1 MNYDLNKYKFSML
14 DNIFQGVQ
22 EIPVDCDL
30 TLPDYC
36 PDIGKILKCQISAGV
51 HSRNISGDQLSI
63 EGNSKLELLYS
74 DLEKNTIRC
83 FKTEIP
89 FSQNL
94 NIKNSSQFSAATFNI
109 KREYINCRAVS
120 PRRIDIHGA
129 FSLKI
134 NVFGTK
140 NYEITSDISSDD
152 IKQKKSDVSFSQL
165 SSLFQHQINIS
176 EILDLGSDKSI
187 PEFIIKSNLNISDI
201 ECNSNNERINI
212 RAKINIKILYISDI
226 ETGKIDS
233 VENDIPIN
241 ETIDASGVMDD
252 NIFMIIPEII
262 YHEEKISTDS
272 ENIGNLIN
280 EDIKIMMTIFAFQDD
295 ETKIIDDA
303 YSTEYETEL
312 SCENFKFKKFSGILN
327 ENIIHK
333 ELIKNSDNKFFKI
346 LDIWSNSY
354 SAGFS
359 KKDLNSSFELKIN
372 LCILAINPDF
382 VPFYIEREIKFS
394 KELYENIDS
403 KISDSYIFMSITGI
417 DYKIINNDEIEV
429 KLNIQINANMY
440 DESEYN
446 LVENITSNE
455 SAPKIKDL
463 NTALTIYY
471 ANAGENIWDIA
482 KHYGTTIEKIQDE
495 NDIDFEVL
503 DSDRAI
509 LIPII

>member
-1 MNYDLNKYKFSML
+1 MNYELNKYKFSML
-14 DNIFQGVQ
+14 DNIFQGIQ
-22 EIPVDCDL
+22 EIPIDCDL

-94 NIKNSSQFSAATFNI
+94 NIKNSSQFSAATFDI

-165 SSLFQHQINIS
+165 SSLFQHQININ
-176 EILDLGSDKSI
+176 EILDLGSEKNI
-187 PEFIIKSNLNISDI
+187 PEIIIKSDLNISDLN
-201 ECNSNNERINI
+201 CNSSNERINI
-212 RAKINIKILYISDI
+212 KGKVNIKILYISDI

-233 VENDIPIN
+233 VENYIPIN

-346 LDIWSNSY
+346 LDTWSNSY
-354 SAGFS
+354 SVGLS
-359 KKDLNSSFELKIN
+359 KKDLNSSFEGKIN
-372 LCILAINPDF
+372 LCILALNPDF

-394 KELYENIDS
+394 KELYENINS

>member
-1 MNYDLNKYKFSML
+1 MNYELNKYKFSML

-94 NIKNSSQFSAATFNI
+94 NIKNSSQFSAATFDI

-201 ECNSNNERINI
+201 ECSSNNERINI

-312 SCENFKFKKFSGILN
+312 SCENFKFKKFSGILS

-394 KELYENIDS
+394 KELYENINS

>member
-201 ECNSNNERINI
+201 ECSSNNERINI

-295 ETKIIDDA
+295 ETKIINDA

>member
-51 HSRNISGDQLSI
+51 QSRNISGDQLNI
-63 EGNSKLELLYS
+63 EGNSVLELLYS

-94 NIKNSSQFSAATFNI
+94 NIKNSSQFSAATFDI
-109 KREYINCRAVS
+109 KREYINCRAIS

-140 NYEITSDISSDD
+140 NCEVTNDIASDE

-165 SSLFQHQINIS
+165 NSLLQHQINIS
-176 EILDLGSDKSI
+176 EILDLGTDKNA
-187 PEFIIKSNLNISDI
+187 PEFIIKSDLNISDI
-201 ECNSNNERINI
+201 NCSASDERINI
-212 RAKINIKILYISDI
+212 KGKVNIKILYISDI
-226 ETGKIDS
+226 ETGKTDS
-233 VENDIPIN
+233 VENEIPIN
-241 ETIDASGVMDD
+241 ETIDAPGVMDD

-262 YHEEKISTDS
+262 YHEEKISADS
-272 ENIGNLIN
+272 ESIGNLIN
-280 EDIKIMMTIFAFQDD
+280 EELKIMMTIFAFQDD

-312 SCENFKFKKFSGILN
+312 SCENFKFKKFSGALN

-333 ELIKNSDNKFFKI
+333 EIIKNSDNKFFKI

-354 SAGFS
+354 SVGMS
-359 KKDLNSSFELKIN
+359 QKDLNSSFEGKIN
-372 LCILAINPDF
+372 LCILALNPDF

-403 KISDSYIFMSITGI
+403 KISDSYIFMSITDI

-429 KLNIQINANMY
+429 KLNIQIIANMY
-440 DESEYN
+440 NESEYN

-455 SAPKIKDL
+455 SSPKIKDL
-463 NTALTIYY
+463 SNALTIYY
-471 ANAGENIWDIA
+471 ANAGEKIWDIA
-482 KHYGTTIEKIQDE
+482 KHYGTTMEKIQDE

-509 LIPII
+509 LIPIY

>member
-51 HSRNISGDQLSI
+51 QSRNISGDQLNI
-63 EGNSKLELLYS
+63 EGNSVLELLYS

-94 NIKNSSQFSAATFNI
+94 NIKNSSQFSAATFDI
-109 KREYINCRAVS
+109 KREYINCRAIS

-140 NYEITSDISSDD
+140 NCEVTNDIASDE

-165 SSLFQHQINIS
+165 NSLLQHQINIS
-176 EILDLGSDKSI
+176 EILDLGTDKNA
-187 PEFIIKSNLNISDI
+187 PEFIIKSDLNISDI
-201 ECNSNNERINI
+201 NCSASDERINI
-212 RAKINIKILYISDI
+212 KGKVNIKILYISDI
-226 ETGKIDS
+226 ETGKTDS
-233 VENDIPIN
+233 VENEIPIN
-241 ETIDASGVMDD
+241 ETIDAPGVMDD

-262 YHEEKISTDS
+262 YHEEKISADS
-272 ENIGNLIN
+272 ESIGNLIN
-280 EDIKIMMTIFAFQDD
+280 EELKIMMTIFAFQDD

-312 SCENFKFKKFSGILN
+312 SCENFKFKKFSGALN

-333 ELIKNSDNKFFKI
+333 EIIKNSDNKFFKI

-354 SAGFS
+354 SVGMS
-359 KKDLNSSFELKIN
+359 QKDLNSSFEGKIN
-372 LCILAINPDF
+372 LCILALNPDF

-403 KISDSYIFMSITGI
+403 KISDSYIFMSITDI

-429 KLNIQINANMY
+429 KLNIQIIANMY
-440 DESEYN
+440 NESEYN

-455 SAPKIKDL
+455 SSPKIKDL
-463 NTALTIYY
+463 STALTIYY
-471 ANAGENIWDIA
+471 ANAGEKIWDIA
-482 KHYGTTIEKIQDE
+482 KHYGTTMEKIQDE

-509 LIPII
+509 LIPIY

>member
-295 ETKIIDDA
+295 ETKIINDA

-372 LCILAINPDF
+372 LCILAIHPDF

>member
-295 ETKIIDDA
+295 ETKIINDA